1 MQTEAILLGTGTS
14 QGIPVVGCKCPVC
27 RSSDEKDKRLRASLL
42 IKAGGMNFVIDAGP
56 DFRQQMIREQIDSLR
71 AILIT
76 HEHVD
81 HIFGLDDIRSYN
93 WIHKRPMDIY
103 AEDRVQKAIIR
114 IFDYV
119 FSGISYPGLP
129 RMKLNIIENEPFE
142 IDGVKFIPVRCYHH
156 NLPVFGFR
164 TGNLTYIT
172 DANSISDRELEK
184 LYGTQVLII
193 NALQIKRHISHFNL
207 EQALEIIE
215 KVSPEKAYL
224 THLSHSFG
232 KHQSI
237 KSFLPSNVDVA
248 YDGLRVVT
256 D

>member
-142 IDGVKFIPVRCYHH
+142 IDGVEFIPVRCYHH

-193 NALQIKRHISHFNL
+193 NALQIKKHISHFNL

>member
-184 LYGTQVLII
+184 LNGTQVLII
-193 NALQIKRHISHFNL
+193 NALQISRHISHFNL